1 MRLVLALVIPAFAA
15 APAFALPGEDA
26 FNDVCSSCH
35 TVDPPSITA
44 PALKGV
50 VGRKIASLSDFQYSS
65 GLKAKGGTWTEA
77 ALNAFIADP
86 KTFAPGTT
94 MTAGAPDPT
103 QRQAIIDYL
112 TAQK

>member
-44 PALKGV
+44 PALRGV
-50 VGRKIASLSDFQYSS
+50 VGR
-65 GLKAKGGTWTEA
+65 
-77 ALNAFIADP
+77 
-86 KTFAPGTT
+86 
-94 MTAGAPDPT
+94 
-103 QRQAIIDYL
+103 
-112 TAQK
+112 